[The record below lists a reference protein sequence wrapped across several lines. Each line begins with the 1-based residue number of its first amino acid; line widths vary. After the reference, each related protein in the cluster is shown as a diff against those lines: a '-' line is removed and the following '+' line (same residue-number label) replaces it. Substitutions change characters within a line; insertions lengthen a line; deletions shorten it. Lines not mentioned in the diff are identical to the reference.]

1 MSKSSNPSGAKAIFS
16 VVSGNF
22 LEMYDFMVFGFYAHD
37 IARAYF
43 PTGSAFASLMLT
55 FATFGAGFLA
65 RPLGALLLGAY
76 IDRHGRKRGLMLT
89 LSLMAV
95 GILMIAATPGYATL
109 GLAAPLL
116 VLAGRLLQGFSAGV
130 ELGGVS
136 VYLSEIA
143 PPGRKGFYVSWQ
155 SASQQVAVLFAA
167 MLGLLLHRLLSAGQM
182 EAWGWRLP
190 FVIGCLVVPALL
202 LIRRHMEE
210 SPEFAHRGPPPP
222 LNVVMR
228 SVREHAWL
236 ILAGMGMVSMTTV
249 AFYMISAYMPTFGR
263 DVLHLGDI
271 QSLVITACI
280 ATSNFF
286 WLPVMGSWS
295 DRIGRRPLL
304 LGSTGLTLL
313 LAWPLL
319 HWVTVA
325 PSFLRLLL
333 AGEWLSLLYSSY
345 NGAMVVALTE
355 WMPPEVR
362 TTAFSLAYSLA
373 TATFGGFTPMI
384 CTALIQ
390 ETGQRAAPGLWLSLA
405 ALCGLLACLGLSRQ
419 RARYLAS
426 RIRG

>member
-1 MSKSSNPSGAKAIFS
+1 MPQTSSPSGAKAIFT

-22 LEMYDFMVFGFYAHD
+22 LEMYDFMVFGFYAHE
-37 IARAYF
+37 IGQAYF
-43 PTGSAFASLMLT
+43 PTDSAFASLMLT

-95 GILMIAATPGYATL
+95 GILLIAATPGYATL
-109 GLAAPLL
+109 GIAAPLL
-116 VLAGRLLQGFSAGV
+116 VLGGRLLQGFSAGV

-143 PPGRKGFYVSWQ
+143 PPGRRGFYVSWQ

-167 MLGLLLHRLLSAGQM
+167 ILGLLLHRWLAPAAL
-182 EAWGWRLP
+182 EAWGWRIP
-190 FVIGCLVVPALL
+190 FIIGCLVVPALL
-202 LIRRHMEE
+202 LIRRNMEE
-210 SPEFAHRGPPPP
+210 TPAFAHRGPPPP
-222 LNVVMR
+222 LSVVMR
-228 SVREHAWL
+228 SVREHTWL
-236 ILAGMGMVSMTTV
+236 IIAGMGLVSMTTV
-249 AFYMISAYMPTFGR
+249 AFYMISAYMPTYGR
-263 DVLHLGDI
+263 QVLHLSDI
-271 QSLVITACI
+271 QSLLVTACI
-280 ATSNFF
+280 AISNFF

-304 LGSTGLTLL
+304 MTSATLTLL

-319 HWVTVA
+319 HWVTAA
-325 PSFLRLLL
+325 PSFARLLL

-362 TTAFSLAYSLA
+362 TTGFSLAYSLA
-373 TATFGGFTPMI
+373 TASFGGFTPLI
-384 CTALIQ
+384 CTGLIQ
-390 ETGQRAAPGLWLSLA
+390 ATHQRAAPGLWLSTA
-405 ALCGLLACLGLSRQ
+405 AVCGLLACYGLHRQ
-419 RARYLAS
+419 LRPTSVIHR
-426 RIRG
+426 